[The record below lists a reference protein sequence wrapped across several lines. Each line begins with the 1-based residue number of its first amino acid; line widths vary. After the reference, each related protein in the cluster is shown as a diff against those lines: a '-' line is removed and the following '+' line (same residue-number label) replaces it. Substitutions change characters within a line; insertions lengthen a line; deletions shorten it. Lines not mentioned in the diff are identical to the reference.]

1 MIAISCENLSLA
13 FGVDVLFDKVS
24 FALQNGDKLGIVGVN
39 GAGKSTLVKIL
50 AGELEADSGKVYL
63 ARGFSVGYLAQNP
76 DFESDN
82 TVLDEMMLA
91 FSDLIAEEKAIEE
104 IRRSAENGSEED
116 ALRYTERYEA
126 FIKNGGLEYAARAK
140 SVLLNLGFDN
150 RYHTMPIRQL
160 SGGQK
165 TRVALAKL
173 LLSEPDIIMMDE
185 PTNHLDIENIEW
197 LEKFIKQCTKT
208 VIVISHDRFFLCRTT
223 NKTLELENGRAKL
236 YDGNYDVFA
245 AKKKKEREVLAHQYK
260 NQQKEVSRLEGII
273 EQQRR
278 WNREKNIKKAESTQ
292 KRLDRMERVS
302 APERDPENIR
312 FTLTA
317 SSESGNDVLS
327 VRHLAKR
334 YPVKA
339 LFNDVSFEIKKGDR
353 AVIVGPNGCGKSTL
367 LKIIYGTVPQSGGYV
382 DYGYNVRVG
391 YYDQEHHNLSSSGT
405 VLDELWD
412 EYDQMSETAIRSTL
426 ALFLFKGE
434 DVYKDISVLSGGE
447 KARISLA
454 KLMLQRVNFLIL
466 DEPTNHLDI
475 ASREILEDALLSYD
489 GTILAVSHDR
499 YFMNKLSS
507 RILAFHGTEI
517 FDFDG
522 GYSMYL
528 QYLENQRNGVSDT
541 GATAKAPAMTD
552 AKAQYL
558 ANKQASA
565 ERRKMEKRLEKLEK
579 EVAEKENRLEENQ
592 RLIEGEAALDYQRL
606 SELYAQNEALE
617 NEIFEAWEEIERL
630 KAELSQS

>member
-1 MIAISCENLSLA
+1 MIALSCENLSLA
-13 FGVDVLFDKVS
+13 FGVDVLFEKVS
-24 FALQNGDKLGIVGVN
+24 FSLQSGDKLGIVGVN
-39 GAGKSTLVKIL
+39 GAGKSTLMKIL
-50 AGELEADSGKVYL
+50 ADELESDSGKVYL
-63 ARGFSVGYLAQNP
+63 AKGFTVGYLAQNP

-91 FSDLIAEEKAIEE
+91 FSDLIAEEKAIEA
-104 IRRSAENGSEED
+104 IRKAAENGSEED
-116 ALRYTERYEA
+116 AMRYSERYEA

-140 SVLLNLGFDN
+140 SVLLNLGFDS
-150 RYHTMPIRQL
+150 RYHAMPIRQL

-173 LLSEPDIIMMDE
+173 LLTEPDIIMMDE

-197 LEKFIKQCTKT
+197 LEKFIRQSSKT
-208 VIVISHDRFFLCRTT
+208 VIVISHDRFFLCKTT
-223 NKTLELENGRAKL
+223 NKTLELENGHAKL

-245 AKKKKEREVLAHQYK
+245 AKKKKERDILAHQYK
-260 NQQKEVSRLEGII
+260 NQQKEISRLEGII
-273 EQQRR
+273 EQQKR

-292 KRLDRMERVS
+292 KRLDRMERIA
-302 APERDPENIR
+302 APENDPQNIR

-327 VRHLAKR
+327 VRSLSKR
-334 YPVKA
+334 YPVKE
-339 LFNDVSFEIKKGDR
+339 LFDHVSFEIKKGDR
-353 AVIVGPNGCGKSTL
+353 AIVVGPNGCGKSTL
-367 LKIIYGTVPQSGGYV
+367 LKIIYGTVPQSSGYV

-391 YYDQEHHNLSSSGT
+391 YYDQEHHNLSMGGT

-434 DVYKDISVLSGGE
+434 DVYKDLSVLSGGE

-454 KLMLQRVNFLIL
+454 KLMLQKVNFLIL

-475 ASREILEDALLSYD
+475 ASREILEDALMSYD

-507 RILAFHGTEI
+507 RILAFHGTDI
-517 FDFDG
+517 LDFDG
-522 GYSMYL
+522 GYADYL
-528 QYLENQRNGVSDT
+528 NYLENKKNGVSD
-541 GATAKAPAMTD
+541 GAQTAKAPVMTD

-558 ANKQASA
+558 ANKQATA
-565 ERRKMEKRLEKLEK
+565 ERRKLERRLEKLEK
-579 EVAEKENRLEENQ
+579 EVAKKEELLENNQ
-592 RLIEGEAALDYQRL
+592 LLIEGEAAQDYERL
-606 SELYAQNEALE
+606 SELYEQNEALE